1 MTGVKKIINIKNN
14 KYSQAILFLSG
25 NNGAAAEA
33 AVVLFFACVVIDSGT
48 DGCEVK
54 C

>member
-25 NNGAAAEA
+25 NTGAAA
-33 AVVLFFACVVIDSGT
+33 AVAACVVIDSGT